1 MGIDCKASLPTST
14 SHSSDSEQE
23 RVRPALRCLF
33 ARTRREMVEGAA
45 CGALN
50 APILC
55 VSIPLAVRRL
65 GGWSLH
71 PVVLPSGPITGA
83 RHGCTAQAF
92 EITVTLRLH
101 PQSGRYVCRPWRGA
115 EQGLLLLSHTIA
127 RLQSAPWRKGVP
139 SANACCAQ
147 VLPIVRYGHML
158 IMTADLPARDTA
170 ALLPNVAQNS
180 STRDGWKCHALEESD
195 VKPLMLSITAILI
208 PAEGPA

>member
-1 MGIDCKASLPTST
+1 
-14 SHSSDSEQE
+14 
-23 RVRPALRCLF
+23 VRPALLRSLF

-83 RHGCTAQAF
+83 RHGCSAQAG
-92 EITVTLRLH
+92 IRNNRNT
-101 PQSGRYVCRPWRGA
+101 P
-115 EQGLLLLSHTIA
+115 
-127 RLQSAPWRKGVP
+127 SAPAKWTLCMQTLAWGRTGLAAAAFAYHRT
-139 SANACCAQ
+139 SAVCTVEEGRAVSECMQ

-158 IMTADLPARDTA
+158 MTADLPARDTA
-170 ALLPNVAQNS
+170 ALLPIVAQNS
-180 STRDGWKCHALEESD
+180 STRVGWKCHALEKSD
-195 VKPLMLSITAILI
+195 VKPFMLSITAILI
-208 PAEGPA
+208 AAEGPA